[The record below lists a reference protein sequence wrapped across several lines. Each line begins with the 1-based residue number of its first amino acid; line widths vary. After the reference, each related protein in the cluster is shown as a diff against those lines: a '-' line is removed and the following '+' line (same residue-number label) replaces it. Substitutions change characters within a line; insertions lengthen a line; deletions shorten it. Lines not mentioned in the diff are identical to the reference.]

1 MCLNYFVS
9 KHLPKP
15 LRDAVVS
22 PIGHLQKE
30 ISFRTKYKDSFLSP
44 EKFLFCLFI
53 NKINQS
59 LIMFLFS
66 FACLEA
72 QNQI

>member
-30 ISFRTKYKDSFLSP
+30 RYLSEQNIRTHFFL
-44 EKFLFCLFI
+44 LRNFCFAS
-53 NKINQS
+53 S
-59 LIMFLFS
+59 LIR
-66 FACLEA
+66 
-72 QNQI
+72 